1 MRVYVVCT
9 QFMLTNSNDV
19 RALGTDKTCTQR
31 RRWRRWRRRLHKTTI
46 KLFNATRHIFHSSFF
61 SFHRSFVFFSD
72 LWGKIHHS
80 ITHGH
85 DANKGTPRIYKNVY
99 ERTVWD
105 CSIRIHTLKSPR
117 AYTIRSLGRRVFMLQ
132 NSGEKLQVFPF
143 TIIMRQRA
151 HNSGAE
157 LTLYVDD
164 MVYDIKTLH
173 CSLQEKKK
181 RFFFLSLFCA
191 LVLFRFF
198 YLPLLFVFS
207 CAHCIYS
214 L

>member
-31 RRWRRWRRRLHKTTI
+31 RRWRRRLHKTTI

-61 SFHRSFVFFSD
+61 SSIGLLCFLAIYEVKYITASLTGTMRTRE
-72 LWGKIHHS
+72 HHE
-80 ITHGH
+80 
-85 DANKGTPRIYKNVY
+85 YKNVY

-151 HNSGAE
+151 HNSQRRWTDAVRGW
-157 LTLYVDD
+157 YGVR
-164 MVYDIKTLH
+164 H
-173 CSLQEKKK
+173 
-181 RFFFLSLFCA
+181 
-191 LVLFRFF
+191 
-198 YLPLLFVFS
+198 
-207 CAHCIYS
+207 
-214 L
+214 